1 MLTET
6 FILGGGVG
14 GITWSQILKTVQTNL
29 GYSLLCPLAWFVKIE
44 DILTSDKLIKV
55 EITLKDDKQIKDKP
69 CSRVFALSSMESEW
83 TRKETVTLFMFHG
96 LKPCRLVFIHRIF
109 QARILKWVAISASR
123 RSSWPRD
130 QTCISLYLLHWQTDS
145 LPLHHLG
152 SPVIPFIKWKKSS
165 TKEF

>member
-83 TRKETVTLFMFHG
+83 TRKETVTLFM
-96 LKPCRLVFIHRIF
+96 LASAITPHRETVYITLL
-109 QARILKWVAISASR
+109 IL
-123 RSSWPRD
+123 
-130 QTCISLYLLHWQTDS
+130 TISLVSKLCVYTQYIML
-145 LPLHHLG
+145 
-152 SPVIPFIKWKKSS
+152 SS
-165 TKEF
+165 MVLWSVLVK